1 MKLIPTPCRWEGWL
15 IIIEL
20 VLLDKIL
27 FVPLE
32 FTIDG
37 IHILD
42 ELEFVVG
49 KICIKEPKWAMRSR
63 ELMNNLCTECYFKSL
78 DSLEHQVSQFCI
90 KFIQS
95 NSIFKATVWLE
106 LMSCL
111 ISLHWT
117 EILNKTKITD
127 LAKELCCLRLVSYL
141 KSSVFQKSN
150 LVSDG

>member
-27 FVPLE
+27 FAPLE

-37 IHILD
+37 IHVLY
-42 ELEFVVG
+42 ELVLIVS
-49 KICIKEPKWAMRSR
+49 KIGIKEPKWAMSSR
-63 ELMNNLCTECYFKSL
+63 ELMNDLCAECYFKSL
-78 DSLEHQVSQFCI
+78 DSPEHQVSQFYI

-95 NSIFKATVWLE
+95 NSIFKATVLLE

-111 ISLHWT
+111 ISLHWA

-127 LAKELCCLRLVSYL
+127 LAKELCCLRLVSYQ
-141 KSSVFQKSN
+141 KPSVF
-150 LVSDG
+150 